1 MNISYKNKLADYLL
15 DISKLIFAGVV
26 LTTILEFEN
35 TSKLLVLATG
45 VYASM
50 IIALIGFFLLEK
62 E

>member
-35 TSKLLVLATG
+35 TSKLLVLAIG